1 MEKILS
7 QHRWNQLPVNSYAR
21 LTYCGPEGD
30 RHSYVTRVR
39 AETGPAAGENL
50 SLGGAA
56 WRDAFND
63 ADVAYALYVP
73 GNDEAFEVKTRA

>member
-7 QHRWNQLPVNSYAR
+7 QTRWNQLPVHSYTR
-21 LTYCGPEGD
+21 LTTCGPEGYTD
-30 RHSYVTRVR
+30 TYVTRVDR
-39 AETGPAAGENL
+39 ETGPAEGEHL

-63 ADVAYALYVP
+63 SDVAYALYIP
-73 GNDEAFEVKTRA
+73 SETEDSDA